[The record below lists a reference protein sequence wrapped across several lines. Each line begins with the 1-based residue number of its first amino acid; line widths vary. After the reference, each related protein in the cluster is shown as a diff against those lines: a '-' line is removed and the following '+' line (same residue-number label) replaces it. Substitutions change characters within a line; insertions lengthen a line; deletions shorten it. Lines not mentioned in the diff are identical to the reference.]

1 MKKEN
6 SKTVITYF
14 LGLLI
19 GYVALALITFLIHTD
34 ISTTGFAISN
44 QTIVTEQ
51 QASIALGK
59 ARDIIED
66 MENSGFN
73 VARVNDLIEE
83 SRKERVLENYERVV
97 AISDEIA
104 DLKQKAIDVQDQI
117 KDVTLRIDEAK
128 KSDFDATESEVLL
141 NLSIV
146 EFALEN
152 YEGAEEFLLNSIEK
166 LNINV
171 EEEFKILLNNFN
183 DLKKESLENNLNI
196 TRLEN
201 TISNAQKIETVD
213 IKNLNTLKQEF
224 INLNKSIIMLI
235 EAKNDITAMA
245 EAGLR
250 TTRVN
255 DVLDDLEFA
264 LELGYYNEIDD
275 ISKNIGDLKLKAFG
289 IEVNIKKTKTKI
301 DEAKGYSLDV
311 NEVET
316 LFNSSVNE
324 FNLENYEDAEKL
336 LKQSFEKTE
345 KIISDSLLFGTI
357 SKSELR
363 FNIINFLKRFW
374 WLVLIIITITS
385 IFGIIAYQ
393 RVSIMILESNLRRFE
408 REKKAIVSLIKKA
421 QTAHFKENIMDKSTY
436 NLTFNKHQDRIIEIK
451 EKIPVVKAKLTRKK
465 ENAWKF
471 SKLKLDSKK

>member
-1 MKKEN
+1 MIDQ
-6 SKTVITYF
+6 KTEGIVLIFLLVVAGSFLAVQITDQNNI
-14 LGLLI
+14 LPI
-19 GYVALALITFLIHTD
+19 
-34 ISTTGFAISN
+34 TGFAISN

-83 SRKERVLENYERVV
+83 ARKERVLENYERVV

-117 KDVTLRIDEAK
+117 KEVTLRIDEAK

-152 YEGAEEFLLNSIEK
+152 YEGSEEFLLNSIDL

-201 TISNAQKIETVD
+201 TISNAQKLETVD

-301 DEAKGYSLDV
+301 DEAKGYNLDV
-311 NEVET
+311 NEVKS